1 MFLRHPV
8 LSLATLAYLAVVG
21 WLTLTPQSSVLNNTL
36 LWRLSEFFE
45 RFESTEWITFSTLEF
60 VANVALFV
68 PLGLFFVLLLG
79 RRQWWLAIVAGLLLT
94 AGIEFVQQFIDGRV
108 SDPRDLV
115 ANGLGTI
122 LGTLIALI
130 LTAGKARRLRA
141 QARAAL
147 EGA

>member
-21 WLTLTPQSSVLNNTL
+21 WLTLTPQSSALNNTL
-36 LWRLSEFFE
+36 LWHLSEFFE
-45 RFESTEWITFSTLEF
+45 RFESTAWITFSTLEF

-115 ANGLGTI
+115 ANGLGAI